1 MTHDRFRKPVRVS
14 ITIPWALQEA
24 LIARANSEGRSLS
37 NLLAYLLEQSIQ
49 PKKRHDP

>member
-24 LIARANSEGRSLS
+24 LIARASSEGRSLS
-37 NLLAYLLEQSIQ
+37 NLLAFLLERSL
-49 PKKRHDP
+49 RSRNHADS